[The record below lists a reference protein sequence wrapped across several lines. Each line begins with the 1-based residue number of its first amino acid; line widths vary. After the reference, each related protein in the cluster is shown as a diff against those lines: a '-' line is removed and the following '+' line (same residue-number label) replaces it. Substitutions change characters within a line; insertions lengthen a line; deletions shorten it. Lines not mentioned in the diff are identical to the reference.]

1 MDALLAFPWLFLMI
15 ALAAFFRPG
24 TVAVVALLGCTSW
37 MGISRLTRAELLSLR
52 NREFAVAARAMG
64 QHPLA
69 ILWRHLLPNAFTPV
83 LIQATLLVG
92 VLIIL
97 ESSLS
102 FLGLGIQPPTPSW
115 GNLIAEGPGLVDR
128 HLPRRRD
135 RGDGDRLQPAG
146 RRTAGRPR
154 SPPGPPGGDAG
165 GATLPRAVNEPQVS
179 RIAPRRRALL
189 TVFLTILLDLIGF
202 GMILPFLTFYAQ
214 EFHATP
220 LQIGLLFSSYSLTQL
235 LCAPLLGRLSDRV
248 GRRPVLLASIAGS
261 AISYVIFALAPS
273 YAVLLLA
280 RSLSGVAAANYA
292 IAQAYMADVSSPA
305 ERSKAMGLVGAA
317 FGLGFVLGPALGGI
331 LEQAGGVLPALA
343 HLGPRLVPFAAA
355 TLSAINFLIAFVS
368 LPESLSPELRRDAAS
383 RGGAWHGIS
392 DLRAVWRDTPLR
404 GLMVLFFLVMFCF
417 SMMETTLALFCQA
430 RFGFGARE
438 TSWLFVFV
446 GVVLVIVQGG
456 LLGRLVRRFGE
467 RRLILA
473 GIVLMALGLS
483 CSRAVEALAPA
494 GQPAPA
500 RRRARDPQPLH
511 DRSPEPPHRRA
522 LAGEHDRPLA
532 LLRRPRPHPRAVG
545 RHLPL
550 RRGRP
555 RLALLERRAC

>member
-1 MDALLAFPWLFLMI
+1 
-15 ALAAFFRPG
+15 
-24 TVAVVALLGCTSW
+24 
-37 MGISRLTRAELLSLR
+37 
-52 NREFAVAARAMG
+52 
-64 QHPLA
+64 
-69 ILWRHLLPNAFTPV
+69 
-83 LIQATLLVG
+83 
-92 VLIIL
+92 
-97 ESSLS
+97 
-102 FLGLGIQPPTPSW
+102 
-115 GNLIAEGPGLVDR
+115 
-128 HLPRRRD
+128 
-135 RGDGDRLQPAG
+135 
-146 RRTAGRPR
+146 
-154 SPPGPPGGDAG
+154 
-165 GATLPRAVNEPQVS
+165 VNEPQAF
-179 RIAPRRRALL
+179 RTAPRRRALL

-214 EFHATP
+214 EFQATP

-235 LCAPLLGRLSDRV
+235 LCAPLLGRLSDRL

-261 AISYVIFALAPS
+261 AVCYVIFALAPS

-280 RSLSGVAAANYA
+280 RALSGVAAANYA

-331 LEQAGGVLPALA
+331 LEQLGSVLPALA
-343 HLGPRLVPFAAA
+343 RLGPRLVPFAAA
-355 TLSAINFLIAFVS
+355 ALSTLNLLIAFFS

-383 RGGAWHGIS
+383 RGGAWHGVS

-467 RRLILA
+467 RRLILS
-473 GIVLMALGLS
+473 GIVLMALGLLLLPGS
-483 CSRAVEALAPA
+483 KLWLLLVSLLLLAVGQGIHNPSTTGLLSRLTDERSQGSTIGLSRSFGALARILGPPA
-494 GQPAPA
+494 GTFLFAAAGAGWPFWVAG
-500 RRRARDPQPLH
+500 LLMLV
-511 DRSPEPPHRRA
+511 A
-522 LAGEHDRPLA
+522 LAVATGV
-532 LLRRPRPHPRAVG
+532 LRKVTIV
-545 RHLPL
+545 
-550 RRGRP
+550 
-555 RLALLERRAC
+555 

>member
-1 MDALLAFPWLFLMI
+1 
-15 ALAAFFRPG
+15 
-24 TVAVVALLGCTSW
+24 
-37 MGISRLTRAELLSLR
+37 
-52 NREFAVAARAMG
+52 
-64 QHPLA
+64 
-69 ILWRHLLPNAFTPV
+69 
-83 LIQATLLVG
+83 
-92 VLIIL
+92 
-97 ESSLS
+97 
-102 FLGLGIQPPTPSW
+102 
-115 GNLIAEGPGLVDR
+115 
-128 HLPRRRD
+128 
-135 RGDGDRLQPAG
+135 
-146 RRTAGRPR
+146 
-154 SPPGPPGGDAG
+154 
-165 GATLPRAVNEPQVS
+165 VNEPQAFQS
-179 RIAPRRRALL
+179 APRRRALL

-261 AISYVIFALAPS
+261 VISYVIFALAPS

-331 LEQAGGVLPALA
+331 LEQAGGALPALA

-355 TLSAINFLIAFVS
+355 TLSAINLLIAFFS

-392 DLRAVWRDTPLR
+392 DLREVWRDTPLR

-430 RFGFGARE
+430 RFGFGARQ

-467 RRLILA
+467 RRLILS
-473 GIVLMALGLS
+473 GIVLMALGLLLLPGS
-483 CSRAVEALAPA
+483 QLWILLVSLLLLAVGQGVHNPSTTGLLSRLTDERSQGSTIGLSRSFGALARILGPSA
-494 GQPAPA
+494 GTFLFGAAGPGWPFWSAG
-500 RRRARDPQPLH
+500 LLMIV
-511 DRSPEPPHRRA
+511 A
-522 LAGEHDRPLA
+522 LVVAVDV
-532 LLRRPRPHPRAVG
+532 LRKVTVAV
-545 RHLPL
+545 
-550 RRGRP
+550 
-555 RLALLERRAC
+555 